1 MRTFALAACLLSSVG
16 SFSPSWNASPI
27 QRFRQ
32 QGHHPVRN
40 SVASPS
46 VESSSYSSDSDS
58 QPQQIASPTRDT
70 TASASKSS
78 SRVAILVCPA
88 QFCVPDDYQVLFD
101 NLAEWHSETIN
112 SSSDSDDDSNTNRI
126 PPTIGT
132 TLVAPLPRTEWIK
145 VAKQLPTRAFLEA
158 RLPVAETLSWY
169 FEAMDSALS
178 QIFAA
183 EQGKDDVSLCIIGH
197 SIGGWVARAY
207 LGGLAGSTTAVQR
220 LAMERCSSL
229 ITLGTPHLSS
239 ETALVDQTRGLLR
252 AIEETPACCPHALAA
267 RGMEITCVCSSG
279 LDGSFFTTNLEQL
292 VAASSYLPLLG
303 RLSDNSNNGAARGDG
318 IVPLD
323 LAFLGAPARRVIVDQ
338 CALTQ
343 APVRHSH
350 VIPTPWNLIDGY
362 APSISLPPDTYPSYI
377 SKGVIPQWA
386 PFIR

>member
-1 MRTFALAACLLSSVG
+1 MRTFAFAASLFISVR
-16 SFSPSWNASPI
+16 SFSPSWNAAPVKHFRPGKI
-27 QRFRQ
+27 Q
-32 QGHHPVRN
+32 VRN
-40 SVASPS
+40 SFASPS
-46 VESSSYSSDSDS
+46 IESSSYSSDSDS
-58 QPQQIASPTRDT
+58 QPQQPASPEKDPAAPST
-70 TASASKSS
+70 KSS
-78 SRVAILVCPA
+78 SRRVAILVCPA

-101 NLAEWHSETIN
+101 NLAEWHSESIK
-112 SSSDSDDDSNTNRI
+112 SSGESGDYNQLI

-169 FEAMDSALS
+169 FDAMDSALS

-183 EQGKDDVSLCIIGH
+183 EKGNDAFSLCIIGH

-207 LGGLAGSTTAVQR
+207 LGGMAGSVTAVQR

-252 AIEETPACCPHALAA
+252 AIEETPACCPQALAA
-267 RGMEITCVCSSG
+267 RGIEITCVSSSG
-279 LDGSFFTTNLEQL
+279 LDGSFFTTNVEQL

-303 RLSDNSNNGAARGDG
+303 RLSDDSSNNGVARGDG

-338 CALTQ
+338 CADTQ

-377 SKGVIPQWA
+377 SKGVISQWA